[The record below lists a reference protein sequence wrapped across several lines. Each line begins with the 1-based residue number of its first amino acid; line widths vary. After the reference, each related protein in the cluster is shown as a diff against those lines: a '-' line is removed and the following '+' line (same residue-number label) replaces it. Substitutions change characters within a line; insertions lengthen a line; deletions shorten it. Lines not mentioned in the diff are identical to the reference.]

1 MLTQC
6 HNLSRSGDVPA
17 SSPKAQTL
25 KLQSPLPKHKIKKS
39 CRRIHFF
46 IDQNN
51 LNLSCSLV
59 GIRQQI
65 SLVDNC
71 ESVGFGLT
79 FGVNQPS

>member
-25 KLQSPLPKHKIKKS
+25 KLQSPLPKPKLKSPVDVLISLLIKI
-39 CRRIHFF
+39 IL
-46 IDQNN
+46 I
-51 LNLSCSLV
+51 LICSLV
-59 GIRQQI
+59 RIRQQNS
-65 SLVDNC
+65 SLDNC
-71 ESVGFGLT
+71 ESMGFGLT